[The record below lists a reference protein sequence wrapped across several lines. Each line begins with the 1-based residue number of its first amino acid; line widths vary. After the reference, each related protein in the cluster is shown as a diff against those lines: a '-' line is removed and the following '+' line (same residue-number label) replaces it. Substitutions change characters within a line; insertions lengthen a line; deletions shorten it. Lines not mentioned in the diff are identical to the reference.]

1 MTGAIKQ
8 PPRNLRQKKLFLI
21 DPNQRKNPLMEHC
34 GRKYN
39 WWTDRK
45 GGYEVTFDV
54 LGNEFLGGM
63 KLKKN

>member
-1 MTGAIKQ
+1 
-8 PPRNLRQKKLFLI
+8 LRQKKLFLI
-21 DPNQRKNPLMEHC
+21 DPNQRKNPLMEYYD
-34 GRKYN
+34 RKCN
-39 WWTDRK
+39 WRTDRK

>member
-21 DPNQRKNPLMEHC
+21 DPNQRKNPLMEHYD
-34 GRKYN
+34 RKYN

-45 GGYEVTFDV
+45 GGYEVTFDM
-54 LGNEFLGGM
+54 LENELLGGM